1 MRKTIA
7 SLRSLQQRLSA
18 PVFALALSAPLAIA
32 AVTLQSDPAAAQG
45 PQCAPRTALLE
56 SLSKNYDE
64 APVSMGVTTSGSLV
78 EVLASPTGSWTI
90 LVTVPGG
97 PTCMVSSG
105 DGWRASPVQV
115 ARDPAV

>member
-1 MRKTIA
+1 MRTTIDSLKT
-7 SLRSLQQRLSA
+7 LKQRLGA
-18 PVFALALSAPLAIA
+18 PVFALALAAPLAFA
-32 AVTLQSDPAAAQG
+32 AVTLLTSPAAAQG
-45 PQCAPRTALLE
+45 PQCAPRAALLE

-64 APVSMGVTTSGSLV
+64 APVSMGVTNTGSLV

-90 LVTVPGG
+90 LVTMPGG

-105 DGWRASPVQV
+105 DGWRDSPVQV

>member
-7 SLRSLQQRLSA
+7 SIKSLQQRLSA
-18 PVFALALSAPLAIA
+18 PVFALALSAPLALA
-32 AVTLQSDPAAAQG
+32 AATLLSDPAAAQS
-45 PQCAPRTALLE
+45 PQCAPRIKLLE

-64 APVSMGVTTSGSLV
+64 APVSMGVTNSGSLI
-78 EVLASPTGSWTI
+78 EILTSPAGSWTI

-97 PTCMVSSG
+97 PTCLVSSG
-105 DGWRASPVQV
+105 DGWRDSPVQV